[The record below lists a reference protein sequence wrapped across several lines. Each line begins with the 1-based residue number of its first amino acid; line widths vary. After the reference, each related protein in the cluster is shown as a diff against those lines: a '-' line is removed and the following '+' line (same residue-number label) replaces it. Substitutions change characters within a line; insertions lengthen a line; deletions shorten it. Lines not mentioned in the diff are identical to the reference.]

1 MTPVTRLAV
10 VAALSASCVAGCQ
23 SGPDEYEQFR
33 HSVYSRPLPQTDDQR
48 RQECAD
54 IRAEMARVR
63 GLAAVGSQQPGM
75 WGALHVAQAERVMAV
90 WSQRASDVGCT
101 AAFSNAAPAP
111 AAAQKDPM
119 TACMDACETRAGKSG
134 PECFDICRAPR

>member
-1 MTPVTRLAV
+1 MRLTIPLAV
-10 VAALSASCVAGCQ
+10 ASVLSACSLAGCQ
-23 SGPDEYEQFR
+23 SGPDQYEQFR
-33 HSVYSRPLPQTDDQR
+33 SNVLSRPIPQTDDQR

-63 GLAAVGSQQPGM
+63 GLAAVGSQQPGA
-75 WGALHVAQAERVMAV
+75 WAAIHVAQAERVMAV

-101 AAFSNAAPAP
+101 AAFSNTPAP

-119 TACMDACETRAGKSG
+119 TACMDACETRARKSG
-134 PECFDICRAPR
+134 PECFEICRAPR